1 VNLHI
6 FRPLKDDVPEAK
18 LAALVA
24 VLLVLLSSFWMLRRG
39 EEGGGEVFELE
50 AERVVMSGWRME
62 PAEYGGVP
70 VTKITADSSLL
81 TGLSLSPL
89 GTSSPVAEV
98 GKMTVYAR
106 RVEGTAGGVE
116 AGWEGG
122 DVPVKV
128 LELLLPRENAEMTGV
143 KMEILHLE
151 AEIMVLP
158 SLRVEAPPAHPR
170 RVSMPSVR
178 MKGWSMRG
186 PSGVEVS
193 GRRVQVTELS
203 VAELSG
209 EMHLGY
215 GSCVLGGKIEQ
226 KGAEIWASETAGEV
240 AGFRAGWRGD
250 QAPQDAAIRNLA
262 GDPATLLNVDLRLLH
277 LLAEN
282 TVLREVE
289 MRVLG

>member
-1 VNLHI
+1 
-6 FRPLKDDVPEAK
+6 VPEAK
-18 LAALVA
+18 LAALA
-24 VLLVLLSSFWMLRRG
+24 ALLLVLLSSSFWMLQKEG
-39 EEGGGEVFELE
+39 EEGGKVFELE
-50 AERVVMSGWRME
+50 AGRVVMSGWRME
-62 PAEYGGVP
+62 PAEYGGIP

-89 GTSSPVAEV
+89 GTYSLAAEV
-98 GKMTVYAR
+98 RKLTVYAR
-106 RVEGTAGGVE
+106 KVEGTAGGVE
-116 AGWEGG
+116 AGWEGKN
-122 DVPVKV
+122 VPTEV
-128 LELLLPRENAEMTGV
+128 LELLLPPENAEMTGV
-143 KMEILHLE
+143 RMEILYLE
-151 AEIMVLP
+151 AENMVFP

-186 PSGVEVS
+186 PSEVEIS
-193 GRRVQVTELS
+193 GKRVKVTELS

-209 EMHLGY
+209 EMYLGY
-215 GSCVLGGKIEQ
+215 GPCVLGGKIEQ
-226 KGAEIWASETAGEV
+226 KGTEIWASEMAGEV

-262 GDPATLLNVDLRLLH
+262 GDPATLLNVDLKLLRLFSGS
-277 LLAEN
+277 